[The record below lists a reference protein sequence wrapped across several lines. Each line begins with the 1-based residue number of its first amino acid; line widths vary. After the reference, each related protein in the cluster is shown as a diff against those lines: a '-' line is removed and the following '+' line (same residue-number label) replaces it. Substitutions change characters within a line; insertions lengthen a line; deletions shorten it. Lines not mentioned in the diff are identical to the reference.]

1 MKITLN
7 YFIDGAFMNGFVL
20 FLSCILFISFFKEIV
35 RHFGHLCFVVYVSII
50 AFDSVIYRW
59 GIEFFIRENCIR
71 FDYKK
76 KENHTIRLNQ
86 CRF

>member
-7 YFIDGAFMNGFVL
+7 HFIDGAFMNGFVL
-20 FLSCILFISFFKEIV
+20 FLSCTCILFISFFKEIV

-59 GIEFFIRENCIR
+59 GTECFIRDNYIR

-76 KENHTIRLNQ
+76 KENTPLD
-86 CRF
+86 